1 MTTAVIDNLGT
12 HLGNPANQQKPNAID
27 KPKGHAVIGPGNRYT
42 PAASL
47 EPDGARNEADQRRRQ
62 AEAEQADKPIQS
74 IEEVPEEGPES
85 AETRSLLS
93 DDEPDDDEERNEKT
107 KVDIQDVLKCKKD
120 DYHGILG
127 IGDKYDT
134 PMLEMSA
141 IETAVWNRGT
151 DLHPKYNMDEKAG
164 EAFQSKSAGQF
175 VKIEKSNLSNLV
187 VCDAGR
193 ALGCGEV
200 VLEEVNNYEGEG
212 ETEDENEGDMDG
224 LEIETPWPT
233 PFVSNIYN
241 EATTHIT
248 ALQRYPK
255 LASIHKKLDAFN
267 DQIRTQ
273 NVKDGID
280 PDKGVINYKTL
291 LEKYEKIGLLFRHL
305 DDNPNDDNAVQQGHE
320 LNNDLENFLEN
331 NKYPNHWIGKSEN
344 YKVMKQKNLKP
355 KAARQAP
362 APSTAQTPAPQA
374 SAPSTAQTPAPQAS
388 APSAAQTPAPQAPA
402 PSAAQTPEPQA
413 SAPSTAITPQ
423 ARVSFSPTAGAPTPK
438 LSNLTVSKPKPS
450 SSTTTTK
457 WRPGLTEKGER
468 ILGMAPVETKDVLGN
483 LTISR
488 CRFLVE
494 KRGEKNPI
502 VFEDA
507 VQIGEK
513 AAQGYLKE
521 LPKAERVDMR
531 YKKNAYST
539 KDQNG
544 FLGIYGVT
552 PEEGENPRIFPSIG
566 LVAKYDYGWKAMN
579 RSSFRDIWKSKADR
593 MIEDFF
599 LSNELDIPWMKEA
612 KRPGCSQYP
621 EYRNGPDRSRSS
633 EHPERGRNSNAPGR
647 RRGSSVRSTTSYF
660 SDEGSERLEAV
671 EKRLEGMEDRLMK
684 SMEDRLTKSMES
696 ATAKFTVAM
705 EGLMAQMAQMRA
717 V

>member
-1 MTTAVIDNLGT
+1 
-12 HLGNPANQQKPNAID
+12 
-27 KPKGHAVIGPGNRYT
+27 
-42 PAASL
+42 
-47 EPDGARNEADQRRRQ
+47 
-62 AEAEQADKPIQS
+62 
-74 IEEVPEEGPES
+74 
-85 AETRSLLS
+85 
-93 DDEPDDDEERNEKT
+93 
-107 KVDIQDVLKCKKD
+107 
-120 DYHGILG
+120 
-127 IGDKYDT
+127 
-134 PMLEMSA
+134 
-141 IETAVWNRGT
+141 
-151 DLHPKYNMDEKAG
+151 
-164 EAFQSKSAGQF
+164 
-175 VKIEKSNLSNLV
+175 
-187 VCDAGR
+187 
-193 ALGCGEV
+193 
-200 VLEEVNNYEGEG
+200 
-212 ETEDENEGDMDG
+212 
-224 LEIETPWPT
+224 
-233 PFVSNIYN
+233 
-241 EATTHIT
+241 
-248 ALQRYPK
+248 
-255 LASIHKKLDAFN
+255 
-267 DQIRTQ
+267 
-273 NVKDGID
+273 
-280 PDKGVINYKTL
+280 
-291 LEKYEKIGLLFRHL
+291 
-305 DDNPNDDNAVQQGHE
+305 
-320 LNNDLENFLEN
+320 
-331 NKYPNHWIGKSEN
+331 
-344 YKVMKQKNLKP
+344 
-355 KAARQAP
+355 
-362 APSTAQTPAPQA
+362 
-374 SAPSTAQTPAPQAS
+374 
-388 APSAAQTPAPQAPA
+388 
-402 PSAAQTPEPQA
+402 
-413 SAPSTAITPQ
+413 
-423 ARVSFSPTAGAPTPK
+423 
-438 LSNLTVSKPKPS
+438 
-450 SSTTTTK
+450 
-457 WRPGLTEKGER
+457 
-468 ILGMAPVETKDVLGN
+468 MAPVETKDVLGN

-539 KDQNG
+539 KDQKG

-566 LVAKYDYGWKAMN
+566 LVAKYDHGWKAMN

-684 SMEDRLTKSMES
+684 SMEDRLAKSMDS
-696 ATAKFTVAM
+696 ATAKFTAAM